1 MNLTR
6 LSIENVLSMWWRLSL
21 TFILLSRGLARII
34 ADDLVSGHLWLVS
47 FLSGWSQPVHSC
59 SSPLVP
65 NTSLFWCLDWQVAFL
80 SFLCG
85 SSLRGLQRS
94 ICSFRWS
101 RLMLSDISLSW
112 LPQEALATKS
122 LTLGSSKE
130 TRLEPNSRELHLL
143 RVFGALICIQQ
154 TLKGVSSSRAD
165 YSSSRWLM
173 LLVSLPLAFC
183 RGSDGK
189 WTL

>member
-21 TFILLSRGLARII
+21 TFILLSGGLARII
-34 ADDLVSGHLWLVS
+34 ADDLGSGHLWLVS
-47 FLSGWSQPVHSC
+47 FLSVWSQPVHSC

-65 NTSLFWCLDWQVAFL
+65 NNSLFWCLDWQVAFL

-85 SSLRGLQRS
+85 SSLQGLQRS
-94 ICSFRWS
+94 ICFFRWLQ
-101 RLMLSDISLSW
+101 LMLSDISLSW